1 MKLCTTVQVL
11 GEAPSCLS
19 NCEQQISESMVL
31 QALAGEDQ
39 PSSENHSSD
48 DLTLDNEF
56 PYAVYFQ
63 AL

>member
-1 MKLCTTVQVL
+1 MHYGTGI
-11 GEAPSCLS
+11 GEAPSRLS
-19 NCEQQISESMVL
+19 NCEQQISDSMVL

-39 PSSENHSSD
+39 PSLENCSSD
-48 DLTLDNEF
+48 DLTLNNEF